1 MTNTTSAAIINHACS
16 SRAGIAQLVEQLI
29 CNQQVG
35 GSSPSTSS
43 TSPRRKAKPTAEQQR
58 NMGEFP
64 SGQRGQTVNLLA
76 LPSVVRIHLPPPT
89 LSVYFDRNGAQ
100 GFRIFASIPAENRGF
115 SIFLPDFSPQHRC
128 RRDFFFGCGAM
139 CFRSQKVIVCF

>member
-1 MTNTTSAAIINHACS
+1 MARGGFLPLSRHSFVPVTRKNSPKKEFVKIQKFFLTNPRSAAIIIHACS

-43 TSPRRKAKPTAEQQR
+43 TSSQASTGARRQAKM

-64 SGQRGQTVNLLA
+64 SGQRGQTVNLLS
-76 LPSVVRIHLPPPT
+76 LTSMVRIHLPPPN
-89 LSVYFDRNGAQ
+89 SEH
-100 GFRIFASIPAENRGF
+100 ENVRSF
-115 SIFLPDFSPQHRC
+115 CIV
-128 RRDFFFGCGAM
+128 
-139 CFRSQKVIVCF
+139 SQK